1 MRVEAR
7 QITQSVLNATV
18 KRGKKKAAK
27 KMGIQKG
34 EEKKKNTTEVVVQEE
49 KKRKLRPLYT
59 KHTKKRRTYKRGS

>member
-27 KMGIQKG
+27 KWEYKRGK
-34 EEKKKNTTEVVVQEE
+34 KKKNTTEVVVQEE
-49 KKRKLRPLYT
+49 KMRKLRPLYT